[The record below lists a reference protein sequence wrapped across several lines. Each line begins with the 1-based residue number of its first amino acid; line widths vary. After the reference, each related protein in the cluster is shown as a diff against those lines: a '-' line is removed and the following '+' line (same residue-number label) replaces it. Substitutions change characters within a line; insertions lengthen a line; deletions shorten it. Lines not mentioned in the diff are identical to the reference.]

1 MFWINLTES
10 FNHPPGHV
18 TSMLGFGHVLPVDD
32 LLTGDFGTINIDKY
46 ELVAPDNSRFDLG
59 LPDLSSAPVRKSPSG
74 MAVDSGDLGLRR
86 ISCTDSSAKGTY
98 QVVAQSKPI
107 FFTSYLD
114 KNGKQRMAPKS
125 MDAIEDLKTVLM
137 SMKYETY
144 AKSFYALGPW
154 TDPNP
159 LGYDLEIMPLDDLS
173 SVRVGDLVRF
183 KVTFKGKPVN
193 ISEKA
198 INSMTCVSNTFGG
211 PDKFQL
217 ESYLVDGVAQFRL
230 PTAGQW
236 VANVY
241 LKQEVAND
249 PALKDLKEKCTLVY
263 TAGTVSFTVK
273 P

>member
-1 MFWINLTES
+1 MSMF
-10 FNHPPGHV
+10 
-18 TSMLGFGHVLPVDD
+18 GFGHALPVDD
-32 LLTGDFGTINIDKY
+32 LLTGNFGTIDINKY

-59 LPDLSSAPVRKSPSG
+59 LPDLKSTAIQQSPSG

-86 ISCTDSSAKGTY
+86 ISCTDKSIKGTY
-98 QVVAQSKPI
+98 QVVARSKPI

-114 KNGKQRMAPKS
+114 TNGKQRMAPTS
-125 MDAIEDLKTVLM
+125 MDAIKDLKTVLM
-137 SMKYETY
+137 SMKYETF
-144 AKSFYALGPW
+144 AKSFYALGEW
-154 TDPNP
+154 TEPKP
-159 LGYDLEIMPLDDLS
+159 QGYDLEIMPLNDLS
-173 SVRVGDLVRF
+173 NVRVGDLVRF
-183 KVTFKGKPVN
+183 KVTFKGTPVN

-198 INSMTCVSNTFGG
+198 INRMTCVSNTFGG

-217 ESYLVDGVAQFRL
+217 DSYLVDGIAQFRL

-241 LKQEVAND
+241 FKQEVAGD
-249 PALKDLKEKCTLVY
+249 PSLADLKGKCTLVY